1 MKLQLFTAV
10 SVLATSTL
18 CAYGQ
23 EVGVTAAPAP
33 AETNAPES
41 TIASNLSG
49 GYVHFFDA
57 SFGSGTTGTVSE
69 NRLYASYKC
78 GGDLN
83 EDANWGLGFNYTG
96 AWYNFSG
103 ATPLDPAP
111 GVEPWGAVTSLMI
124 SPALDVKINE
134 RWNAFGRV
142 FVDFSGE
149 SNADAWN
156 STTGGGAIGAS
167 YSFNKDLTLGL
178 GVLGAS
184 QIEDNAL
191 VIPLLIVNWKI
202 SDALRVTNVA
212 GPSAYPTS
220 NGLEIVWRMNEKF
233 ELSFG
238 GRWELD
244 RFRLDDDA
252 TNPNGVGQD
261 QGLPI
266 WIRGTFFATKNAR
279 IDLLGGVR
287 IGSEFNL
294 YDQNGNG
301 LTSSDV
307 DAQPFLG
314 VFASFAF

>member
-1 MKLQLFTAV
+1 
-10 SVLATSTL
+10 
-18 CAYGQ
+18 
-23 EVGVTAAPAP
+23 
-33 AETNAPES
+33 
-41 TIASNLSG
+41 
-49 GYVHFFDA
+49 
-57 SFGSGTTGTVSE
+57 
-69 NRLYASYKC
+69 
-78 GGDLN
+78 
-83 EDANWGLGFNYTG
+83 
-96 AWYNFSG
+96 
-103 ATPLDPAP
+103 
-111 GVEPWGAVTSLMI
+111 
-124 SPALDVKINE
+124 
-134 RWNAFGRV
+134 
-142 FVDFSGE
+142 
-149 SNADAWN
+149 
-156 STTGGGAIGAS
+156 
-167 YSFNKDLTLGL
+167 
-178 GVLGAS
+178 
-184 QIEDNAL
+184 
-191 VIPLLIVNWKI
+191 
-202 SDALRVTNVA
+202 
-212 GPSAYPTS
+212 
-220 NGLEIVWRMNEKF
+220 MNEKF

>member
-1 MKLQLFTAV
+1 MA
-10 SVLATSTL
+10 VLATSTL
-18 CAYGQ
+18 CGYGQ
-23 EVGVTAAPAP
+23 EVGVAAAP

-41 TIASNLSG
+41 TIASNLSL

-57 SFGSGTTGTVSE
+57 SFGAGATGTVSE
-69 NRLYASYKC
+69 NRLYASYTL
-78 GGDLN
+78 GRDLK
-83 EDANWGLGFNYTG
+83 EDATWGLGFNYTG
-96 AWYNFSG
+96 AWYNFAG

-111 GVEPWGAVTSLMI
+111 GVEPWDAVTSLLI
-124 SPALDVKINE
+124 GPSLDVKLDE
-134 RWNAFGRV
+134 HWNAFGRV
-142 FVDFSGE
+142 FVGFSGE
-149 SNADAWN
+149 NNADAWN
-156 STTGGGAIGAS
+156 SATGGGAIGAS
-167 YSFNKDLTLGL
+167 YSFDKDLTLGL
-178 GVLGAS
+178 GVLGVS

-191 VIPLLIVNWKI
+191 VIPLLIINWNI
-202 SDALRVTNVA
+202 TDSLRVTNVA
-212 GPSAYPTS
+212 GPSAYTTT

-261 QGLPI
+261 KGLPI
-266 WIRGTFFATKNAR
+266 WIRGTFFASKTAR

-314 VFASFAF
+314 VFVSFEF